1 MTINPRVLSL
11 GGITA
16 DKIYDGEIM
25 AYLNMDGAVLVNT
38 VSGDNVNLFFT
49 DITDIEGSFSDKN
62 VAVSF

>member
-1 MTINPRVLSL
+1 
-11 GGITA
+11 
-16 DKIYDGEIM
+16 M